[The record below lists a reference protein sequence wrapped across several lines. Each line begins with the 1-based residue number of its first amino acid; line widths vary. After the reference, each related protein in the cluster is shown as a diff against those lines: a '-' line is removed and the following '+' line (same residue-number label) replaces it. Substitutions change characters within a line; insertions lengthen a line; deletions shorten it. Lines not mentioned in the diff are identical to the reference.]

1 MAGRPPIG
9 ERAMTAAE
17 RQRKRRDALRAQQ
30 PAQPKPKA
38 RADGPSKAAEGRAE
52 RDLAEARQEIRQE
65 LRRRIR
71 ELEQAG
77 TAPRDAD
84 EKIARLEARL
94 SEWEKFHT
102 VYEIYLDEAERL
114 IKARKGVLTASQF
127 AALRRCLHPDTRKT
141 QDNETLDRAFRVI
154 NSRKIAFLSEQQ
166 MPTKKPS
173 TPAILFETM
182 MRKREQAK
190 EERKAKR
197 RVKQA

>member
-1 MAGRPPIG
+1 
-9 ERAMTAAE
+9 MTAAE

-141 QDNETLDRAFRVI
+141 QDNETLDRFI

-190 EERKAKR
+190 EERKANR